1 MSKNIDDILLLTDT
15 FISQAEKELF
25 KTAKK
30 VKKESDPEAG
40 VRNRGKC
47 VFPAEHPKVKDDEDH
62 FPINTAAQARNA
74 LARVNQVSK
83 APSWFK
89 GTVQEM
95 VNAVVRAVKKEYPS
109 IEVSKQAKK
118 PGKD

>member
-1 MSKNIDDILLLTDT
+1 MSYTPEELLMLTEAFAEQSVKE
-15 FISQAEKELF
+15 FI

-30 VKKESDPEAG
+30 SEKELDPKAG

-47 VFPAEHPKVKDDEDH
+47 VFPADHPKVKDEEDH
-62 FPINTAAQARNA
+62 FPINTSAQARNA

-83 APSWFK
+83 APPWFK

-95 VNAVVRAVKKEYPS
+95 VNAVVKAVKKEYPS
-109 IEVSKQAKK
+109 IDVSKEAKK